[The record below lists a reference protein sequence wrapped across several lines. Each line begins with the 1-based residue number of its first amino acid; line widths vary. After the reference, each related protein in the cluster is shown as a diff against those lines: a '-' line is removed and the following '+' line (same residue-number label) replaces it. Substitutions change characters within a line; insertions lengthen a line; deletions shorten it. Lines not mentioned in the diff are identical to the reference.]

1 MNEKNQPVK
10 LKRQLGLF
18 DSSMMVIGIVIGS
31 GIFMTT
37 GLMADVLPSAS
48 LILIVWILGGMQ
60 MIAGALTFAELG
72 AAMPKAGGQYVYLRE
87 AYGPLSA
94 FLFGWVAFSAYVTG
108 TNAALAVAIAE
119 HLGSFYPNLSTHSN
133 LVNIGNFGLSL
144 GQLVALS
151 LLAVLSVINY
161 LGIVFGKWV
170 QNIFTVLK
178 IGSILLFALA
188 GIFISTGNQ
197 INFSFNPTGMDFG
210 SIIIGIGVALVA
222 VNWTVGGWEYVTFT
236 AGEIK
241 NPKKNL
247 PLALFIGTLVIL
259 VLYLL
264 INITYLKALPMN
276 ALAGEIKVGEATAK
290 ALYGQGIAG
299 LFTIVVIISMFGAL
313 NGNILVGA
321 RVTYAMAKDNLF
333 FPSAAKVH
341 PKNHTP
347 GNAIIIQGVWSG
359 ILALSGTFEEL
370 ITLVVF
376 VNFMMWIAAASTV
389 FVLRKKQPDL
399 DRPYKV
405 WGYPYVPAF
414 FILFSTAIMINTF
427 FTAPAQ
433 SFLGLGLTLL
443 GVPAYL
449 FWRKNILSRPFN
461 QTKS

>member
-1 MNEKNQPVK
+1 MNEKDQPVK

-37 GLMADVLPSAS
+37 GLMADALPSAS

-87 AYGPLSA
+87 AYGPLPA
-94 FLFGWVAFSAYVTG
+94 FLFGWVAFIAYLTG
-108 TNAALAVAIAE
+108 TNAAIAVAVAE
-119 HLGSFYPNLSTHSN
+119 HLGSFYPSLSTHNSI
-133 LVNIGNFGLSL
+133 IGIGSFSISG
-144 GQLVALS
+144 GQIFALF
-151 LLAVLSVINY
+151 LILVLSVINY
-161 LGIVFGKWV
+161 LGVVFGKWV

-197 INFSFNPTGMDFG
+197 INFSFNPTGMGFG
-210 SIIIGIGVALVA
+210 SIITGIGVALVA

-241 NPKKNL
+241 NPKRNL
-247 PLALFIGTLVIL
+247 PLALLVGTLVIL
-259 VLYLL
+259 VLYFL

-276 ALAGEIKVGEATAK
+276 TLAGEIKVGEATAR

-299 LFTIVVIISMFGAL
+299 LFTIVMIVSMFGAL
-313 NGNILVGA
+313 NGNILVGP

-414 FILFSTAIMINTF
+414 FIILSSAIMVNTF
-427 FTAPAQ
+427 FESPTQ
-433 SFLGLGLTLL
+433 SFIGIGLTLL
-443 GVPAYL
+443 GIPAYYYWKKISISK
-449 FWRKNILSRPFN
+449 F
-461 QTKS
+461 

>member
-1 MNEKNQPVK
+1 M
-10 LKRQLGLF
+10 G
-18 DSSMMVIGIVIGS
+18 
-31 GIFMTT
+31 
-37 GLMADVLPSAS
+37 
-48 LILIVWILGGMQ
+48 
-60 MIAGALTFAELG
+60 
-72 AAMPKAGGQYVYLRE
+72 
-87 AYGPLSA
+87 
-94 FLFGWVAFSAYVTG
+94 
-108 TNAALAVAIAE
+108 
-119 HLGSFYPNLSTHSN
+119 
-133 LVNIGNFGLSL
+133 
-144 GQLVALS
+144 
-151 LLAVLSVINY
+151 
-161 LGIVFGKWV
+161 
-170 QNIFTVLK
+170 
-178 IGSILLFALA
+178 
-188 GIFISTGNQ
+188 
-197 INFSFNPTGMDFG
+197 FG
-210 SIIIGIGVALVA
+210 SIITGIGIALVA

-241 NPKKNL
+241 NPKRNL

-290 ALYGQGIAG
+290 ALYGQDIAG
-299 LFTIVVIISMFGAL
+299 LFIIVVIISMFGAL

-347 GNAIIIQGVWSG
+347 GNAIIIQGVWSS

-405 WGYPYVPAF
+405 WGYPYIPAF
-414 FILFSTAIMINTF
+414 FILLSTAIMVNTF
-427 FTAPAQ
+427 FTSPTQ
-433 SFLGLGLTLL
+433 SFLGIGLTLI

-449 FWRKNILSRPFN
+449 FWKKNKIY
-461 QTKS
+461 

>member
-1 MNEKNQPVK
+1 MNEKDQPVK
-10 LKRQLGLF
+10 LERQLGLF

-87 AYGPLSA
+87 AYGPLPA

-108 TNAALAVAIAE
+108 TNAAIAVAIAE
-119 HLGSFYPNLSTHSN
+119 HLGTFYPSFSTHSN
-133 LVNIGNFGLSL
+133 IVSIGNFTFSS

-151 LLAVLSVINY
+151 LLVVLSVINY
-161 LGIVFGKWV
+161 LGIFFGKWV

-210 SIIIGIGVALVA
+210 SIIIGIGIALVA

>member
-1 MNEKNQPVK
+1 MNEKDQHVK

-37 GLMADVLPSAS
+37 GLMADALPSAS
-48 LILIVWILGGMQ
+48 LILIVWILGGIQ

-72 AAMPKAGGQYVYLRE
+72 AAMPRAGGQYVYLRE
-87 AYGPLSA
+87 AFGHLPA

-108 TNAALAVAIAE
+108 TNAAIAVAIAE
-119 HLGSFYPNLSTHSN
+119 HLGSFYPSLSTHSN
-133 LVNIGNFGLSL
+133 SVNIGNFGISV

-151 LLAVLSVINY
+151 LLVVLSVVNY
-161 LGIVFGKWV
+161 LGVILGKWV

-178 IGSILLFALA
+178 IGSILLFALI

-197 INFSFNPTGMDFG
+197 INFSLNPTGMGFG
-210 SIIIGIGVALVA
+210 SIITGIGIALVA

-241 NPKKNL
+241 NPKRNL

-290 ALYGQGIAG
+290 ALYGQDIAG
-299 LFTIVVIISMFGAL
+299 LFIIVVIISMFGAL

-347 GNAIIIQGVWSG
+347 GNAIIIQGVWSS

-376 VNFMMWIAAASTV
+376 VNFMMWITAASTI

-405 WGYPYVPAF
+405 WGYPYIPAF
-414 FILFSTAIMINTF
+414 FILLSTAIMVNTF
-427 FTAPAQ
+427 FTSPTQ
-433 SFLGLGLTLL
+433 SFLGIGLTLI

-449 FWRKNILSRPFN
+449 FWKKNKIY
-461 QTKS
+461 

>member
-1 MNEKNQPVK
+1 MNEKGRHVK

-37 GLMADVLPSAS
+37 GLMADALPSAS
-48 LILIVWILGGMQ
+48 LILIVWVLGGIQ

-72 AAMPKAGGQYVYLRE
+72 AAMPRAGGQYVYLRE
-87 AYGPLSA
+87 AFGHLPA

-108 TNAALAVAIAE
+108 TNAAIAVAIAE
-119 HLGSFYPNLSTHSN
+119 HLGSFYPSLSTHSN
-133 LVNIGNFGLSL
+133 LVNIGNFGLSV
-144 GQLVALS
+144 GQLVAVS
-151 LLAVLSVINY
+151 LLVVLSVVNY
-161 LGIVFGKWV
+161 LGVILGKWV

-197 INFSFNPTGMDFG
+197 INFSLNPTGMGFG
-210 SIIIGIGVALVA
+210 SIITGIGIALVA

-241 NPKKNL
+241 NPKRNL

-290 ALYGQGIAG
+290 ALYGQDIAG
-299 LFTIVVIISMFGAL
+299 LFIIVVIISMFGAL

-347 GNAIIIQGVWSG
+347 GNAIIIQGVWSS

-376 VNFMMWIAAASTV
+376 VNFMMWITAASTV

-405 WGYPYVPAF
+405 WGYPYIPAF
-414 FILFSTAIMINTF
+414 FILLSTAIMINIF
-427 FTAPAQ
+427 FTSPAQ
-433 SFLGLGLTLL
+433 SFLGIGLTLI
-443 GVPAYL
+443 GIPAYL
-449 FWRKNILSRPFN
+449 FWEKNK
-461 QTKS
+461 TY

>member
-1 MNEKNQPVK
+1 MNEKDQHVK

-37 GLMADVLPSAS
+37 GLMADALPSAS
-48 LILIVWILGGMQ
+48 LILIVWVLGGIQ

-72 AAMPKAGGQYVYLRE
+72 AAMPRAGGQYVYLRE
-87 AYGPLSA
+87 AFGHLPA

-108 TNAALAVAIAE
+108 TNAAIAVAIAE
-119 HLGSFYPNLSTHSN
+119 HLGSFYPSLSTHSI
-133 LVNIGNFGLSL
+133 LVNIGNFGLSV
-144 GQLVALS
+144 GQLVAVS
-151 LLAVLSVINY
+151 LLVVLSVVNY
-161 LGIVFGKWV
+161 LGVILGKWV

-178 IGSILLFALA
+178 IGSILLFALI

-197 INFSFNPTGMDFG
+197 INFSLNPTGMGFG
-210 SIIIGIGVALVA
+210 SIITGIGIALVA

-241 NPKKNL
+241 NPKRNL

-290 ALYGQGIAG
+290 ALYGQNIAG
-299 LFTIVVIISMFGAL
+299 LFIIVVIISMFGAL

-347 GNAIIIQGVWSG
+347 GNAIIIQGVWSS

-376 VNFMMWIAAASTV
+376 VNFMMWITAASTV

-405 WGYPYVPAF
+405 WGYPYIPAF
-414 FILFSTAIMINTF
+414 FILLSTAIMINIF

-433 SFLGLGLTLL
+433 SFLGIGLTLI

-449 FWRKNILSRPFN
+449 FWKKNKIY
-461 QTKS
+461 

>member
-1 MNEKNQPVK
+1 MNEKDQPVK
-10 LKRQLGLF
+10 LERQLGLF

-87 AYGPLSA
+87 AYGPLPA

-108 TNAALAVAIAE
+108 TNAAIAVAIAE
-119 HLGSFYPNLSTHSN
+119 HLGTFYPSFSTHSN
-133 LVNIGNFGLSL
+133 IVSIGNFTFSS

-151 LLAVLSVINY
+151 LLVVLSVINY
-161 LGIVFGKWV
+161 LGIFFGKWV

-241 NPKKNL
+241 NPKRNL

-276 ALAGEIKVGEATAK
+276 ALAGEIKVGEATAR

-299 LFTIVVIISMFGAL
+299 LFTLVMIISMFGAL

>member
-1 MNEKNQPVK
+1 MNKKDHSVK

-72 AAMPKAGGQYVYLRE
+72 AAMPKVGGQYVYLRE

-151 LLAVLSVINY
+151 LLVVLSVINY

-210 SIIIGIGVALVA
+210 SIIIGIGIALVA

-241 NPKKNL
+241 NPKRNL

-347 GNAIIIQGVWSG
+347 GNAIIIQGVWSS

>member
-1 MNEKNQPVK
+1 MNEKGRHVK

-37 GLMADVLPSAS
+37 GLMADALPSAS
-48 LILIVWILGGMQ
+48 LILIVWVLGGIQ

-72 AAMPKAGGQYVYLRE
+72 AAMPRAGGQYVYLRE
-87 AYGPLSA
+87 AFGHLPA

-108 TNAALAVAIAE
+108 TNAAIAVAIAE
-119 HLGSFYPNLSTHSN
+119 HLGSFYPSLSTHSN
-133 LVNIGNFGLSL
+133 LVNIGNFGLSV
-144 GQLVALS
+144 GQLVAVS
-151 LLAVLSVINY
+151 LLVVLSVVNY
-161 LGIVFGKWV
+161 LGVILGKWV

-197 INFSFNPTGMDFG
+197 INFSLNPTGMGFG
-210 SIIIGIGVALVA
+210 SIITGIGIALVA

-241 NPKKNL
+241 NPKRNL

-290 ALYGQGIAG
+290 ALYGQDIAG
-299 LFTIVVIISMFGAL
+299 LFIIVVIISMFGAL

-347 GNAIIIQGVWSG
+347 GNAIIIQGVWSS

-376 VNFMMWIAAASTV
+376 VNFMMWITAASTV

-405 WGYPYVPAF
+405 WGYPYIPAF
-414 FILFSTAIMINTF
+414 FILLSTAIMINIF

-433 SFLGLGLTLL
+433 SFLGIGLTLI

-449 FWRKNILSRPFN
+449 FWK
-461 QTKS
+461 K

>member
-1 MNEKNQPVK
+1 
-10 LKRQLGLF
+10 
-18 DSSMMVIGIVIGS
+18 
-31 GIFMTT
+31 
-37 GLMADVLPSAS
+37 MADALPSAS
-48 LILIVWILGGMQ
+48 LILIVWILGGIQ

-72 AAMPKAGGQYVYLRE
+72 AAMPRAGGQYVYLRE
-87 AYGPLSA
+87 AFGHLPA

-108 TNAALAVAIAE
+108 TNAAIAVAIAE
-119 HLGSFYPNLSTHSN
+119 HLGSFYPSLSTHSN
-133 LVNIGNFGLSL
+133 SVNIGNFGISV

-151 LLAVLSVINY
+151 LLVVLSVVNY
-161 LGIVFGKWV
+161 LGVVLGKWV

-197 INFSFNPTGMDFG
+197 INFSLNPTGMGFG
-210 SIIIGIGVALVA
+210 SIITGIGIALVA

-241 NPKKNL
+241 NPKRNL

-276 ALAGEIKVGEATAK
+276 VLSGEIKVGETTAK
-290 ALYGQGIAG
+290 ALYGQDIAG

-347 GNAIIIQGVWSG
+347 GNAIIIQGAWSS

-376 VNFMMWIAAASTV
+376 VNFMMWITAASTV

-405 WGYPYVPAF
+405 WGYPYIPAF
-414 FILFSTAIMINTF
+414 FILLSTAIMINIF

-433 SFLGLGLTLL
+433 SFLGIGLTLI

-449 FWRKNILSRPFN
+449 FWRKNKIY
-461 QTKS
+461 